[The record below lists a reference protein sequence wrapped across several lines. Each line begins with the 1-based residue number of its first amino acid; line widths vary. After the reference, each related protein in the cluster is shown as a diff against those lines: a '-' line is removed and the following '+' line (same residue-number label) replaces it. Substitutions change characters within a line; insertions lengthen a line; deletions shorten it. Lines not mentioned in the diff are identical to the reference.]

1 MTTREAQ
8 TQMGDNIKM
17 DLQEVGGG
25 CEDWMEWN
33 SSFSTLSSAFY
44 SQGFQPHLLTRNE
57 L

>member
-1 MTTREAQ
+1 
-8 TQMGDNIKM
+8 M
-17 DLQEVGGG
+17 DLQEVEGG

-33 SSFSTLSSAFY
+33 SYFSTVNTLPSAFY